1 MLQTIQRIGPIL
13 DLFTPERSEWGVAEV
28 AETLGTPRSSTHALL
43 STLVDTG
50 LLQCRG
56 RGRYRLGW
64 RVVELSEAM
73 RSGVDLRTCA
83 EPAIQELSREV
94 GETVHLGVWERGKVL
109 YLDKVV
115 AHQQVT
121 VTGARVG
128 SRLDAHCTAIGK
140 VLLAHRDDAEIDRVL
155 AQARLKRLTA
165 TTITDPAGLRAC
177 LDQVRARQ
185 VAFDDGEAVAE
196 VQCVAA
202 PVRDEHGAVVAAV
215 SVTVPATRFRPRSKE
230 LRKSVSVAAG
240 KIGRRLSAASAG
252 WRQGVLTRN

>member
-13 DLFTPERSEWGVAEV
+13 DLFTPEQPEWGVAEV
-28 AETLGTPRSSTHALL
+28 AEALGTPRSSTHALL

-64 RVVELSEAM
+64 RVVELSAAM

-83 EPAIQELSREV
+83 EQSIQQLSREV

-115 AHQQVT
+115 AQQQVT

-128 SRLDAHCTAIGK
+128 SRLDAHCTALGK
-140 VLLAHRDDAEIDRVL
+140 VLLANRDDGEIDRVL
-155 AQARLKRLTA
+155 GQARLKRLTP
-165 TTITDPAGLRAC
+165 TTITDPSGLRAC
-177 LDQVRARQ
+177 LNQVRARH

-202 PVRDEHGAVVAAV
+202 PVRDEYGTVVAAV
-215 SVTVPATRFRPRSKE
+215 SVTVPTTRFRTRSDE
-230 LRKSVSVAAG
+230 LRKSVCVAAG
-240 KIGRRLSAASAG
+240 KIGRSLSTASAG
-252 WRQGVLTRN
+252 LRKDLLARN